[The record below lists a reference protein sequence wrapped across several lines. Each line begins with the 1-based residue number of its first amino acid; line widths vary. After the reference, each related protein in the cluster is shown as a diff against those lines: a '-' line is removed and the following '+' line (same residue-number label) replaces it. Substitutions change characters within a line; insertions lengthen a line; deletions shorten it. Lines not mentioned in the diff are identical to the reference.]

1 MTIFIKCFF
10 NDTSAIMALVEKNTT
25 ADICEI
31 LGWASAIVSIA
42 GIAIA
47 VFQQLNNCPCS
58 QQEQSPNF
66 F

>member
-47 VFQQLNNCPCS
+47 VFQQLNNCS
-58 QQEQSPNF
+58 
-66 F
+66 